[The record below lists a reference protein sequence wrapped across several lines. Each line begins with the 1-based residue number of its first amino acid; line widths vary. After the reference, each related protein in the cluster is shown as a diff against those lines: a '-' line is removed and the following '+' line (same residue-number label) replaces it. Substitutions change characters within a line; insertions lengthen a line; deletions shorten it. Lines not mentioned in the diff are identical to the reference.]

1 MSIIAAKP
9 IRTLH
14 LDFVADDRKKL
25 VRENLS
31 AVATSGD
38 QLWFG
43 TDEGTLL
50 DCLTEAAGPCC
61 AAGRCCSNSR
71 SRSLRPS

>member
-25 VRENLS
+25 VRGNLS
-31 AVATSGD
+31 AVATRAISSGS
-38 QLWFG
+38 
-43 TDEGTLL
+43 
-50 DCLTEAAGPCC
+50 APMSA
-61 AAGRCCSNSR
+61 RCWIA
-71 SRSLRPS
+71 